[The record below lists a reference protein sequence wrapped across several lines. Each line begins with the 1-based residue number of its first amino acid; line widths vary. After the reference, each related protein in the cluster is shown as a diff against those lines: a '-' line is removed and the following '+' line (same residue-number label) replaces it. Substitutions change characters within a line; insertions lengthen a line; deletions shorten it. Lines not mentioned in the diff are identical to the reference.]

1 MILNGIVNIQKEGYS
16 IFFIDVFSDELKG
29 ALKHYLSCICHGE
42 LNVESGADVYSY
54 KNTLKEFCKRY
65 KKKTPKQKIGQIGE
79 LLTHL
84 MINLFL
90 SDKFCSN
97 SPFFNMEED
106 SAKKGFDVL
115 LSEKDNSNLWYT
127 EIKSGEKASTETP
140 DQKVSQLLSTACN
153 YLKDTFNENNT
164 TLWHNAVNSAR
175 CAISDNRVEKKDIIK
190 ILQENAGRTA
200 NSTFVLSDQ
209 NVVFVGNVF
218 ADVSA
223 KFAETTVRN
232 WCDAFQRKKY
242 CNSFYLV
249 ALQKSTYQVVEQFLF
264 SEAGA

>member
-1 MILNGIVNIQKEGYS
+1 MNGVVSIQKEGYS
-16 IFFIDVFSDELKG
+16 IFFIDNFSDEIKNSLRR
-29 ALKHYLSCICHGE
+29 YLSCICHGE
-42 LNVESGADVYSY
+42 LNVESGADIYSY

-65 KKKTPKQKIGQIGE
+65 EKKTPKQKIGQIGE

-90 SDKFCSN
+90 SDKFCLS

-106 SAKKGFDVL
+106 SAKKGFDIL
-115 LSEKDNSNLWYT
+115 LSEKGTSNLWYT
-127 EIKSGEKASTETP
+127 EIKSGEKASAETP
-140 DQKVSQLLSTACN
+140 DQKVSQLLTTACS
-153 YLKDTFNENNT
+153 YLKSTFNENNT

-175 CAISDNRVEKKDIIK
+175 CAVSDNRVEKKDIIK
-190 ILQENAGRTA
+190 ILQENAGKVADR
-200 NSTFVLSDQ
+200 TFVLSNQ
-209 NVVFVGNVF
+209 NVIFVGNVF

-223 KFAETTVRN
+223 KFAETTVQN
-232 WCDAFQRKKY
+232 WCDTFQRKKY

-249 ALQKSTYQVVEQFLF
+249 ALQKSTYQAVEQFLF

>member
-1 MILNGIVNIQKEGYS
+1 MNGVVNIQKNGYS
-16 IFFIDVFSDELKG
+16 IFFIDNFSDEIKESLRQ
-29 ALKHYLSCICHGE
+29 YLSCICHGE
-42 LNVESGADVYSY
+42 LNVESGADIYSY

-65 KKKTPKQKIGQIGE
+65 KKKAPKQKIGQIGE

-90 SDKFCSN
+90 SNKFCSN

-115 LSEKDNSNLWYT
+115 LSEKNSSNLWYT
-127 EIKSGEKASTETP
+127 EIKSGEKKSTETS
-140 DQKVSQLLSTACN
+140 DQKVSQLLDTACH
-153 YLKDTFNENNT
+153 YLKETFNENNT

-190 ILQENAGRTA
+190 ILQENAGHVS
-200 NSTFVLSDQ
+200 NQTFVLSNQ
-209 NVVFVGNVF
+209 NVIFVGNVF

-223 KFAETTVRN
+223 KFAEATVQN
-232 WCDAFQRKKY
+232 WCGAFQRKKY
-242 CNSFYLV
+242 CNSFYLI
-249 ALQKSTYQVVEQFLF
+249 ALQKNTYQAVEQFLF
-264 SEAGA
+264 DEAGV